1 MNCTQ
6 IKTLVN
12 EVGIERLKDQAPASV
27 QQHIE
32 TCAVCREY
40 LESMRYNALL
50 KRLPNVVPSEGFADR
65 ALQRAWLARESHAT
79 ESSTS
84 KSWLLATAASLIL
97 AIGVV
102 FTLPSQDTSTGIGSN
117 VEVVE
122 VAPQEIRQVDLLM
135 VSGQALESAFI
146 TLQMDEHVSLA
157 GYPDYST
164 VRWATSIAVGNNQL
178 TLPVQLRGSDSGSIV
193 VEVESGGARKQM
205 LLNVDA
211 VSSGEQVALII

>member
-1 MNCTQ
+1 MQCTQ
-6 IKTLVN
+6 IKILVN
-12 EVGIERLKDQAPASV
+12 EVGIEHLKDQAPLSV

-32 TCAVCREY
+32 SCADCREF

-50 KRLPNVVPSEGFADR
+50 KKLPHVVPSEGFADR
-65 ALQRAWLARESHAT
+65 ALQQAWLARESHIT
-79 ESSTS
+79 ESRAP
-84 KSWLLATAASLIL
+84 KAWMLATAASLIL

-102 FTLPSQDTSTGIGSN
+102 FTLPSQDTSTGIGPN
-117 VEVVE
+117 IEVVE

-135 VSGQALESAFI
+135 VSAQALENAFI

-164 VRWATSIAVGNNQL
+164 VRWATSIAAGNNQL

-205 LLNVDA
+205 LLNVD
-211 VSSGEQVALII
+211 VLPSGEQVALII

>member
-1 MNCTQ
+1 MQCTQ

-12 EVGIERLKDQAPASV
+12 EVGIERLKDQAPESV
-27 QQHIE
+27 RQHIDSCE
-32 TCAVCREY
+32 HCREY

-50 KRLPNVVPSEGFADR
+50 KRLPNVAPSEGFADR
-65 ALQRAWLARESHAT
+65 ALQQAWLAKESRST
-79 ESSTS
+79 EPRAPKT
-84 KSWLLATAASLIL
+84 WMLATAASLVL
-97 AIGVV
+97 AIGVL

-117 VEVVE
+117 VVVVE

-135 VSGQALESAFI
+135 VSGQALENAFI

-164 VRWATSIAVGNNQL
+164 VRWATSIVAGNNQL

-205 LLNVDA
+205 LLNVSA
-211 VSSGEQVALII
+211 VSAGEQVALII

>member
-1 MNCTQ
+1 MQCTQ

-12 EVGIERLKDQAPASV
+12 EVGIERLKDQANVSV

-32 TCAVCREY
+32 SCADCREF
-40 LESMRYNALL
+40 LEAMRYNVLL
-50 KRLPNVVPSEGFADR
+50 KGLPNVAPSEGFADW
-65 ALQRAWLARESHAT
+65 ALQRAWAARESRTT
-79 ESSTS
+79 ESRAS
-84 KSWLLATAASLIL
+84 KPWLLATAASLIL

-102 FTLPSQDTSTGIGSN
+102 FTLPSQDTSTGIGNN

-135 VSGQALESAFI
+135 VSGQALENAFI

-164 VRWATSIAVGNNQL
+164 VRWATSIAAGNNQL

-211 VSSGEQVALII
+211 VSEREQVALII

>member
-6 IKTLVN
+6 IETLVK
-12 EVGIERLKDQAPASV
+12 EVGIERLKDQAPVSA

-32 TCAVCREY
+32 SCAHCREY

-50 KRLPNVVPSEGFADR
+50 KRLPNVAPSEGFADR
-65 ALQRAWLARESHAT
+65 ALQQAWVARESRTT
-79 ESSTS
+79 ESKTP
-84 KSWLLATAASLIL
+84 KAWMLATAASLIM

-122 VAPQEIRQVDLLM
+122 VAPREIRQVDLLM
-135 VSGQALESAFI
+135 VSGQAIENAFI

-157 GYPDYST
+157 GYPDFST
-164 VRWATSIAVGNNQL
+164 VRWATSIAAGNNQL
-178 TLPVQLRGSDSGSIV
+178 SLPVQLRGSDSGSIV

-211 VSSGEQVALII
+211 VSRSEQVALII